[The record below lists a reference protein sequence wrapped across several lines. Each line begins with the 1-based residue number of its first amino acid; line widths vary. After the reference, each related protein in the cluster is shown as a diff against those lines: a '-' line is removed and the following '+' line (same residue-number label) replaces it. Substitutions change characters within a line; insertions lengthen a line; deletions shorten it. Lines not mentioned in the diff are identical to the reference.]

1 MTSEEL
7 QRITRLEVELE
18 HLKEKMEDTHEKVVE
33 MHDLLTRARGAKWF
47 IVGMAALAGYLASYA
62 PKLSAIVGGLPK

>member
-7 QRITRLEVELE
+7 QRITRLEVEME
-18 HLKEKMEDTHEKVVE
+18 HLKEKMDDTNTKVTE

-47 IVGMAALAGYLASYA
+47 VVGLAGLAGYIASYM
-62 PKLSAIVGGLPK
+62 PKLSAFIGGLPK